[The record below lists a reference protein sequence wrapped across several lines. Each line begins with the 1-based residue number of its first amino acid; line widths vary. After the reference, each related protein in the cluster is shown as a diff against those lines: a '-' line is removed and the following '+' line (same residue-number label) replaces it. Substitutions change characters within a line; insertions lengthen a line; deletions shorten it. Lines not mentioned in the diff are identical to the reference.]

1 MSRISYP
8 KIQVLNEVDVSN
20 ADAFNNLKG
29 RPPSSVR
36 F

>member
-8 KIQVLNEVDVSN
+8 KIQALNEAGVSN
-20 ADAFNNLKG
+20 ADEFNNLKG

-36 F
+36 S